1 MEIHTGIISCLNNN
15 QVVRVNIRHHQFLL
29 FIVLIFTGCSDPVQI
44 TGKLGETPEIFP
56 DYAGVTI
63 PENIAPL
70 HFKLEQNNYQATCLL
85 LESEGKKLEIKGRDG
100 SFYIPAKGWKDLL
113 RTAKGK
119 KIEVTVCVKT
129 EGKWFGFEPFSWHV
143 AAEPVDPYIAY
154 RLIDPGY
161 ALWNEMGIYQRDIG
175 TFKQSAVVE
184 NKMTG
189 GNCMNCHS
197 FHNQDPDKM
206 LFHMRKTY
214 AGTYLIDGGAIEKL
228 ETKTNR
234 TISAL
239 VYPSWHPSGKY
250 IAFTVN
256 DTRQAFHMND
266 PNRIEVFDMASDVV
280 VYDIEKRELVT
291 VSQLFSNQC
300 FETFPTFS
308 PDGRTLFFC
317 TADVQQFPDD
327 FDQVKYSLCAISFD
341 PEKRTFGT
349 SVDTLYNAKNMNKS
363 VSLPRVA
370 PNGKF
375 LLYTLSSYGNFFIWH
390 KDADLYMVNLE
401 TQEHYPLAEANSDFA
416 ESYHSWSSN
425 SSWIVFS
432 SRRIDGLY
440 THSYFSHIDEH
451 GKASKPFVLPQKD
464 TDYYKN
470 FTKSYNI
477 PEFIKG
483 KIRTS
488 QQDIVNI
495 ARKGNAVQ
503 IEFAEEKKFPVT
515 KSVENMAH

>member
-1 MEIHTGIISCLNNN
+1 MNIFHPSVLRKGILRINP
-15 QVVRVNIRHHQFLL
+15 FFAGLL
-29 FIVLIFTGCSDPVQI
+29 YVKIILIFTGCSDPVRI
-44 TGKLGETPEIFP
+44 KSEIGENPVIFP
-56 DYAGVTI
+56 DYTGVTI
-63 PENIAPL
+63 PKNIAPL
-70 HFKLEQNNYQATCLL
+70 HFKLETDNCEATALL
-85 LESEGKKLEIKGRDG
+85 LEVEGEKLEIKGRDG
-100 SFYIPAKGWKDLL
+100 SFQIPEKEWKKLL
-113 RTAKGK
+113 NSSAGK
-119 KIEVTVCVKT
+119 DIQVIVCVKKN
-129 EGKWFGFEPFSWHV
+129 GKWLSYIPFYWHV
-143 AAEPVDPYIAY
+143 ASEPADPYIAY

-175 TFKQSAVVE
+175 AFKQSAVIE

-197 FHNQDPDKM
+197 FRNQEPDHM

-214 AGTYLIDGGAIEKL
+214 PGTYLIDGETIEKL
-228 ETKTNR
+228 DTKTDR

-250 IAFTVN
+250 VAFTVN

-280 VYDIEKRELVT
+280 VYDVEKKELVT
-291 VSQLFSNQC
+291 VSQLFSKQR

-308 PDGRTLFFC
+308 PDGRTLYFC

-327 FDQVKYSLCAISFD
+327 FKNVKYSLCAISFD
-341 PEKRTFGT
+341 PEKRIFGST
-349 SVDTLYNAKNMNKS
+349 VDTLFNAPEMNGS
-363 VSLPRVA
+363 VSLPRVS
-370 PNGKF
+370 PDGKF

-390 KDADLYMVNLE
+390 QDADLQMINLE
-401 TQEHYPLAEANSDFA
+401 TGAHYPLTEANSDSA

-425 SSWIVFS
+425 SRWIVFS

-440 THSYFSHIDEH
+440 THSYFSYIDAN

-464 TDYYKN
+464 TDYYKR

-483 KIRTS
+483 KIRFP
-488 QQDIVNI
+488 QRDIVDA
-495 ARKGNAVQ
+495 ARNDVAIPVKFS
-503 IEFAEEKKFPVT
+503 EDKKFPVA
-515 KSVENMAH
+515 KPVENMAH